1 MKDTLKLMII
11 ALIGFAALSTAYI
24 IGQNKLPNL
33 KYCRAEY
40 QLDEKFHP
48 STWNP
53 VGWDLSE
60 FPRQDCELP
69 PDKIVRQ
76 DGTWEWK

>member
-1 MKDTLKLMII
+1 MEDTLKFAICVV
-11 ALIGFAALSTAYI
+11 IGFAMLLAAYT
-24 IGQNKLPNL
+24 IGQNKLPNE

-40 QLDEKFHP
+40 QLDEKFYP

-60 FPRQDCELP
+60 FPRSDCP
-69 PDKIVRQ
+69 MPDDKIVYA